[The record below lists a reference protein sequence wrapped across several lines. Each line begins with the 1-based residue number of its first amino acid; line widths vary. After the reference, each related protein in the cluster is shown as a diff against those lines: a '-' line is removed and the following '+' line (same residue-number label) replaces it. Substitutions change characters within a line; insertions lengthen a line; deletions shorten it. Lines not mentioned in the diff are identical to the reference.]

1 MDEHNWAVPEPFAAA
16 TMNAPADEPTRF
28 LAAAVHLD
36 DGLADALIAE
46 YLAEPK
52 RAIPPSPGIDAVTV
66 LGEAL
71 AAQARRR
78 VVNAALLGLLAA
90 TAVLAFPLVM
100 VWLASGLT
108 WRACS
113 AVVARLLRSLGSG
126 RLSTGFGHWWA
137 TALLWWLFAFVWI
150 VVPMMVSVPFAGAL
164 LPFDPSA
171 GLAVLLILAA
181 LTLVLAMLCVLIA
194 RHYLPWQV
202 ATNWYGYGRY
212 QPRTAPRDGVINASA
227 PYAARLQRIQ
237 QDQLRRSQDD
247 STEIVVY
254 RGRKPF
260 VGAGSRVRSWSAALE
275 LYART
280 ATGDPDSSENA
291 VAPVPGFQP
300 GELHDFVAEDLKKLR
315 TSPTLTPGWR
325 FSDLGITS
333 WALLSPVDIVHNPA
347 AGPLLDRLNAGIE
360 PELNEHDWA
369 DLADKS
375 PEWLRYYRC
384 FRLESWARQLAI
396 SGFLHIGCEN
406 RMLVLEWHSFVLPP
420 ISPMF
425 RRVDTPPDLL
435 ELRALW
441 AALAELALLPSTVPS
456 RIADVVRGL
465 MARNRTGGTW
475 TTPEEAARV
484 LGAGA
489 SIRELGAGTRLNN
502 LFQET
507 DCDRYLKILERRTL
521 DAVHRFLTEKGIA
534 AKGFDDMVK
543 QINNSTIVN
552 NSNVIAGN
560 IGGQGNSGS
569 VQTGPDNDSTTTD

>member
-1 MDEHNWAVPEPFAAA
+1 MDEHIRAVSEPVAAA
-16 TMNAPADEPTRF
+16 AMNTPADEPTRF

-36 DGLADALIAE
+36 DGLADALVEE

-52 RAIPPSPGIDAVTV
+52 RAIPPSPGVDAVTV

-78 VVNAALLGLLAA
+78 VLNAGLLGLLAI
-90 TAVLAFPLVM
+90 TAMLAFPLVM
-100 VWLASGLT
+100 MWLASGLT

-113 AVVARLLRSLGSG
+113 AVMARLLRSLGSG

-137 TALLWWLFAFVWI
+137 TAVLWWLFAFVWI
-150 VVPMMVSVPFAGAL
+150 LAPMVISIPFAAAL
-164 LPFDPSA
+164 VPFDPSG
-171 GLAVLLILAA
+171 GLAVLLILASLA
-181 LTLVLAMLCVLIA
+181 LVLAMLCVIVA

-212 QPRTAPRDGVINASA
+212 RPQTAPRDSVIKASA
-227 PYAARLQRIQ
+227 PYTARLQRIA
-237 QDQLRRSQDD
+237 QDQLRRAQDNT
-247 STEIVVY
+247 TEIVVY

-280 ATGDPDSSENA
+280 ATDDSASSENA
-291 VAPVPGFQP
+291 VAVVPSFQP
-300 GELHDFVAEDLKKLR
+300 GELHEFVSEDLKKLR
-315 TSPTLTPGWR
+315 KSPTLTPGWR
-325 FSDLGITS
+325 FSDLGVTS

-347 AGPLLDRLNAGIE
+347 AGPLLERLNAGIE

-396 SGFLHIGCEN
+396 SGFLHIGCED

-420 ISPMF
+420 ISPVF

-441 AALAELALLPSTVPS
+441 AGLAELALLPSTVPS
-456 RIADVVRGL
+456 RIADVIRGL
-465 MARNRTGGTW
+465 TARNRVGGTW

-489 SIRELGAGTRLNN
+489 SIRELGAGTMLNN

-534 AKGFDDMVK
+534 AQGFDDMVK
-543 QINNSTIVN
+543 QINNSIIVN
-552 NSNVIAGN
+552 NSNVIAGS
-560 IGGQGNSGS
+560 IGGQGNTGS
-569 VQTGPDNDSTTTD
+569 VQTGPGHDSTTTD